1 MWICN
6 CHLWL
11 FIMTSFFPPFFQC
24 LNNLEPLSS
33 NINSYCQSYT
43 GLSEFIPIPLLIFL
57 IICYST
63 PLSFSS
69 IIQYHA
75 FYLSFNLWS
84 LLFEKNHDFPE
95 WTPYLLQLTMSELF
109 PFSKPPFFLHL
120 PLLFIIDKIVTSY
133 SDLLPWIP

>member
-43 GLSEFIPIPLLIFL
+43 GLSEFIPIPYLIFL
-57 IICYST
+57 IFCYST

-69 IIQYHA
+69 IIQYHV

-95 WTPYLLQLTMSELF
+95 WTPYLLQLTMSELHF
-109 PFSKPPFFLHL
+109 PNHLFFFTSSSSFHYRQNCD
-120 PLLFIIDKIVTSY
+120 LLL
-133 SDLLPWIP
+133 DLLPWIP